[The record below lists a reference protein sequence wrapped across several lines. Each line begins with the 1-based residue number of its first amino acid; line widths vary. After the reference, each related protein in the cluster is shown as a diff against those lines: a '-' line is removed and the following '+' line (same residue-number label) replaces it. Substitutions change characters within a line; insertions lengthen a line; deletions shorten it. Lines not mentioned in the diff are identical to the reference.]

1 MCGIYVAY
9 ANVPMMCQAC
19 DVSPEDSDTSI
30 KGGRGVWRLVM
41 WEPGKNSYTSYTIL
55 GRKNFLKFPYRN
67 YLYQGCAYAAKPF
80 WAIFQ
85 VFILHMNDQKGMQ

>member
-30 KGGRGVWRLVM
+30 KGGGGMEIGYVGA
-41 WEPGKNSYTSYTIL
+41 WEEL
-55 GRKNFLKFPYRN
+55 LHFLHHI
-67 YLYQGCAYAAKPF
+67 G
-80 WAIFQ
+80 
-85 VFILHMNDQKGMQ
+85 